1 MHTAAITADTR
12 KHLIEAH
19 EALLSV
25 TTTRDQVKRY
35 IRETDFLGKSMTDA
49 DVLDEL
55 SDDDIIHVRRMDVQT
70 WQSEDITELCA
81 RKFLYAMDEREGIEL
96 DDEDRFPA
104 YVRNSTAWALWKD
117 DLEASAPV
125 QIDPDRIHDERRDHQ
140 LMGLEAAE

>member
-1 MHTAAITADTR
+1 MHTAAAITATR

-19 EALLSV
+19 EALLTV
-25 TTTRDQVKRY
+25 TTTSDQAKQY
-35 IRETDFLGKSMTDA
+35 IRETDFLGKTMTDA

-55 SDDDIIHVRRMDVQT
+55 ADDDIIHVRRMNIQT

-81 RKFLYAMDEREGIEL
+81 RKFLYAMDEREGVEL
-96 DDEDRFPA
+96 GDEERFPA
-104 YVRNSTAWALWKD
+104 YVKNSKAWALWKD

-125 QIDPDRIHDERRDHQ
+125 LPDPDRLHDERRDHQ